1 VYAGHVGVALGAKGI
16 RKSLPLWALIIA
28 SQLPDWTDA
37 TMCIAGFT
45 SSTPGMLSHSFPAI
59 GILTLAAGL
68 AYLAS
73 TRDVIGSAFIGVLV
87 ISHAM
92 ADYLTGTKP
101 TWIGGPMIGLQL
113 YHHPAI
119 DFAVE
124 GIVIFAGWLLYRSSF
139 PRDRRNAREVLS
151 ILGVLLALQLAADIV
166 FATITGLRKC

>member
-1 VYAGHVGVALGAKGI
+1 MYAGHVGLALGAKGI

-59 GILTLAAGL
+59 GILTLLAGL
-68 AYLAS
+68 AYLVS
-73 TRDVIGSAFIGVLV
+73 TRDVIGSAFIGALV
-87 ISHAM
+87 ISHAL

-101 TWIGGPMIGLQL
+101 TWAGGPMIGLQL
-113 YHHPAI
+113 YHHPVI

-124 GIVIFAGWLLYRSSF
+124 GAVILAGWLLYRTSF
-139 PRDRRNAREVLS
+139 PSERRNSREIVS
-151 ILGVLLALQLAADIV
+151 MLGVLLALQLVADIV
-166 FATITGLRKC
+166 FATMTGLRKC

>member
-1 VYAGHVGVALGAKGI
+1 VYAGHVGIALGAKGI

-59 GILTLAAGL
+59 GILVLIGGL
-68 AYLAS
+68 AYLAA
-73 TRDVIGSAFIGVLV
+73 TRDVIGAGFIGLLV
-87 ISHAM
+87 ISHAL

-101 TWIGGPMIGLQL
+101 TWSGGPMIGLQL
-113 YHHPAI
+113 YHYPVI

-124 GIVIFAGWLLYRSSF
+124 GAVIFAGWMLYRTSF
-139 PRDRRNAREVLS
+139 PKARRNSRELIS
-151 ILGVLLALQLAADIV
+151 ILGVLLALQVVADVV
-166 FATITGLRKC
+166 FATMSGLRKC